1 MISHEIDE
9 TGKTMNSNN
18 NNNNTTSTTTGNN
31 NNNNSL
37 NTSKTIID
45 KTNDS
50 QIDLIDNLFRFKN
63 ECLFTDIYI
72 YVDGVEFPCHKV
84 ILCAASN
91 YFKAMF
97 SCDLKESRLGKV
109 FIENISP
116 WTMKRL
122 LDYIYTGKIEI
133 NYDNV
138 IDIFNAAV
146 MFQLFKLVDK
156 CTDYIQQ
163 HIDINNCIEIN
174 LFASMHNLTKLEN
187 DTFQFI
193 LENFMQLINL
203 NTNKDANVSLDNNND
218 KIEPSSTLNSTN
230 QNDFVKLNEKTF
242 IDLIKSDSL
251 NVRRE
256 IYVYY
261 AVNKWIENYSLI
273 NAQNPPKMIRLNQLY
288 ETMFKY
294 LRLNALSYEEL
305 EYILLNDSYVKSNKN
320 LFNQIK
326 NRFDSNNQE
335 ENKRFKQ
342 ALAET
347 DKEEAANLDEFI
359 ENLKITSSI
368 HTKNHLLQSAE
379 MSQIN
384 CTNNKKINPRPSTI
398 PREYLCLLNLD
409 LFQFYDFY
417 KSKWDSLNNFPPIIN
432 LNNLQHH
439 QNTQVNRKF
448 INNNNNN
455 NNKQRLNG
463 YSTCILNN
471 ILYVLGG
478 HLINNSDSS
487 NSLISTP
494 SSKSTSESSS
504 LYSSS
509 TSLSPNDPS
518 PMDILSLNNTIH
530 LSNLELVD
538 TVYKFDPIKNE
549 WSSCKEMLRRRAFH
563 TSVCLSTLTQL
574 QQPQSYSKITPN
586 QAQTINEKNNYIFLF
601 YGICYE
607 NDSSDSNASSL
618 SSSRLVQC
626 LSIDFYNI
634 ETDSWSILNLNN
646 SLLNHHIYQ
655 SFNQYN
661 RNIQNQLE
669 NEPESNPDEENN
681 QLRNFINLQLTQAKS
696 ILTLKNILYILNQN
710 CIHCYEFNSKQS
722 QLICLPYFQLPI
734 NLNKFILAKAISVK
748 DETKSSSCMSLFS
761 WFSDSDEEESDE
773 DNLDNQNEDIEEN
786 TNLACKSEQVSEQ
799 TTEESSNTN
808 NKTIS
813 EEVEDEE
820 EDDELKQNLLYKN
833 KKEAL
838 IYILNPQQGIIYE
851 FYPAKNKL
859 LKLPN
864 LCLKHLPNETFI
876 LKIKSKLY
884 VTGGILDTNTN
895 SSESSIINNDLSNI
909 NATAI
914 EVFSKQTNSWSIFM
928 NKLDNSSN
936 FSSKIVL
943 TNAQTNRNQPIP
955 ITRNYLKLK
964 MSLFH

>member
-1 MISHEIDE
+1 MNIN
-9 TGKTMNSNN
+9 TNNNSNN
-18 NNNNTTSTTTGNN
+18 TNKSMN
-31 NNNNSL
+31 
-37 NTSKTIID
+37 D
-45 KTNDS
+45 KTNKIDDS
-50 QIDLIDNLFRFKN
+50 QLDLIDNLFRFKN

-122 LDYIYTGKIEI
+122 LDYIYTGKIDI

-163 HIDINNCIEIN
+163 HIDVNNCIEIN

-187 DTFQFI
+187 DTFEFI

-203 NTNKDANVSLDNNND
+203 NTNKEVTISEEKNDD
-218 KIEPSSTLNSTN
+218 KIESSSTLTSTN
-230 QNDFVKLNEKTF
+230 QNDFVKLSEKTF
-242 IDLIKSDSL
+242 IDLIKSDLL

-261 AVNKWIENYSLI
+261 ALNKWIENYSFM
-273 NAQNPPKMIRLNQLY
+273 NSQNPPKMTRINQLY
-288 ETMFKY
+288 ENMFKY

-305 EYILLNDSYVKSNKN
+305 EFILLSDSYVKSNKN

-326 NRFDSNNQE
+326 NRLDSNIHD
-335 ENKRFKQ
+335 ENKRVKQ
-342 ALAET
+342 VLAGS
-347 DKEEAANLDEFI
+347 DKEEFGNLDEFI
-359 ENLKITSSI
+359 GNLKITSSI
-368 HTKNHLLQSAE
+368 HTKNHLMQSSE
-379 MSQIN
+379 MSQISH
-384 CTNNKKINPRPSTI
+384 TNNKKINPRPSTI

-432 LNNLQHH
+432 LNNLQHQH
-439 QNTQVNRKF
+439 QTQVNRKF
-448 INNNNNN
+448 VNNNNQN

-478 HLINNSDSS
+478 HLINNPDSS
-487 NSLISTP
+487 YSLISTP

-509 TSLSPNDPS
+509 TSLSPNDSS
-518 PMDILSLNNTIH
+518 PMEILSLNNTIH

-549 WSSCKEMLRRRAFH
+549 WSSCKEMLRKRAFH
-563 TSVCLSTLTQL
+563 TSVCLKTISQIH
-574 QQPQSYSKITPN
+574 QQQSYNKVLSNK
-586 QAQTINEKNNYIFLF
+586 AQTNECNNYIFLF

-607 NDSSDSNASSL
+607 NDLSETNASS
-618 SSSRLVQC
+618 STSPRLVQC

-661 RNIQNQLE
+661 RIIQNQLE
-669 NEPESNPDEENN
+669 NETDSNTNEENN

-761 WFSDSDEEESDE
+761 WFSDSDEEDLEE
-773 DNLDNQNEDIEEN
+773 DNLDNQSEDIEEN
-786 TNLACKSEQVSEQ
+786 NDSSNLACKSEQVSEQ
-799 TTEESSNTN
+799 TIDESSST
-808 NKTIS
+808 NKTLNEDL
-813 EEVEDEE
+813 EEN
-820 EDDELKQNLLYKN
+820 EDDEFLENILHKN

-838 IYILNPQQGIIYE
+838 IYLLNPLQGIIYE

-884 VTGGILDTNTN
+884 VTGGILDKIND
-895 SSESSIINNDLSNI
+895 ESSIINDDNNL

-928 NKLDNSSN
+928 NKLDSSSN
-936 FSSKIVL
+936 LASKLVL

>member
-1 MISHEIDE
+1 MD
-9 TGKTMNSNN
+9 
-18 NNNNTTSTTTGNN
+18 NN
-31 NNNNSL
+31 NNNNSNNNNIST
-37 NTSKTIID
+37 NTIKSIND
-45 KTNDS
+45 KTNKIDDS
-50 QIDLIDNLFRFKN
+50 QLDLIDNLFSFKN

-174 LFASMHNLTKLEN
+174 LFASMHNLSKLEN

-203 NTNKDANVSLDNNND
+203 NTNKDVTVSLDNNND
-218 KIEPSSTLNSTN
+218 KIESSSKLATTN

-261 AVNKWIENYSLI
+261 AVNKWIENYSLM
-273 NAQNPPKMIRLNQLY
+273 NAQNPTKMTRLNQLY
-288 ETMFKY
+288 ENMFKY
-294 LRLNALSYEEL
+294 LRLNALSDEEL
-305 EYILLNDSYVKSNKN
+305 EFILLNDSNVKSNKN
-320 LFNQIK
+320 LFDQIK
-326 NRFDSNNQE
+326 NRLDSNNHD

-342 ALAET
+342 VLE
-347 DKEEAANLDEFI
+347 KEEAANLDEFI
-359 ENLKITSSI
+359 ENLKINSSI
-368 HTKNHLLQSAE
+368 HTKNNLLQSSE
-379 MSQIN
+379 MNQISYSN
-384 CTNNKKINPRPSTI
+384 TKKINPRPSTI

-432 LNNLQHH
+432 LNNLQH
-439 QNTQVNRKF
+439 QSEAQANRKF
-448 INNNNNN
+448 NSN
-455 NNKQRLNG
+455 NNKHRLNG

-478 HLINNSDSS
+478 HLINNPDSS
-487 NSLISTP
+487 YSLISTP

-509 TSLSPNDPS
+509 TSLSPNDS
-518 PMDILSLNNTIH
+518 SQTDILSLNNTIH
-530 LSNLELVD
+530 LSSLELVD

-549 WSSCKEMLRRRAFH
+549 WSSCKEMLRKRAFH
-563 TSVCLSTLTQL
+563 TSVCLSTTTPTQL
-574 QQPQSYSKITPN
+574 QQPQSHNKVSSN
-586 QAQTINEKNNYIFLF
+586 QAQIINEKNDYIFLF

-607 NDSSDSNASSL
+607 NDSSESNTSS
-618 SSSRLVQC
+618 SASRLVQC
-626 LSIDFYNI
+626 ISIDFYNI

-669 NEPESNPDEENN
+669 NEPEINTNEENN

-722 QLICLPYFQLPI
+722 QLLCLPYFQLPI

-761 WFSDSDEEESDE
+761 WFSDADEEELDE
-773 DNLDNQNEDIEEN
+773 ENLDNQNEDLDE
-786 TNLACKSEQVSEQ
+786 TTDSSKLACKSEQVSEQ
-799 TTEESSNTN
+799 TTEESSST
-808 NKTIS
+808 NKTLS
-813 EEVEDEE
+813 EEIQDE
-820 EDDELKQNLLYKN
+820 EDDEELRQNLLYKN

-838 IYILNPQQGIIYE
+838 IYLLNPQQGIIYE

-864 LCLKHLPNETFI
+864 LCLKHLSNETFI

-884 VTGGILDTNTN
+884 VTGGILDRNN
-895 SSESSIINNDLSNI
+895 SSGESSLINDNSNI
-909 NATAI
+909 NSTAI
-914 EVFSKQTNSWSIFM
+914 EVFNKQTNSWSIFM
-928 NKLDNSSN
+928 NKLDSSSN
-936 FSSKIVL
+936 LTSKLVL
-943 TNAQTNRNQPIP
+943 TNSQTNRSQSIP
-955 ITRNYLKLK
+955 VTRNYLKLK